1 MLVGST
7 DDNAELSR
15 STDDAKAVKPIA
27 EDTMYRIFKSHFSGC
42 MEACTLSYATE
53 IMVPSFNIVI
63 VTSAMTGIA
72 KCCGQDSLN

>member
-42 MEACTLSYATE
+42 NPLLIFVYFKH
-53 IMVPSFNIVI
+53 IYRHHYRRI
-63 VTSAMTGIA
+63 
-72 KCCGQDSLN
+72 